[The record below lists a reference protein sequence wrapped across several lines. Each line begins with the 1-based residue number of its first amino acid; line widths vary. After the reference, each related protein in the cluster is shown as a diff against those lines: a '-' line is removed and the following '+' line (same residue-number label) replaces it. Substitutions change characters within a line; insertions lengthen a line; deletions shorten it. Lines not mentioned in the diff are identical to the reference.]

1 LPELYDDLH
10 TMPVVI
16 WWKVQKA
23 DDALDL
29 IKGKKTAYKPFLYV
43 VISSC
48 KNALGLI
55 IFLFIDKKKVILRHC
70 AKRWD
75 KLNDDFT
82 DYFGVQP
89 TQQKYLKLLGLQ
101 QYYAA
106 QYAITKS
113 HYWTTKRLITEAE
126 LEDLRPERAEEFN
139 QYEELRSVS
148 MALGGANMNPLE
160 ISVIQYYSDKNLAV
174 KKSKEAKS
182 EANKLK
188 AKRWQK

>member
-1 LPELYDDLH
+1 MKLKTILLNWLKSFFLPELYDDLH

-29 IKGKKTAYKPFLYV
+29 IKGKKRRSKR
-43 VISSC
+43 
-48 KNALGLI
+48 I
-55 IFLFIDKKKVILRHC
+55 INHC
-70 AKRWD
+70 AKQWD

>member
-1 LPELYDDLH
+1 MKLKNILPNWLRSFFLPELYDDLH

-23 DDALDL
+23 DDALGL
-29 IKGKKTAYKPFLYV
+29 IKGKYKKSNYL
-43 VISSC
+43 
-48 KNALGLI
+48 
-55 IFLFIDKKKVILRHC
+55 C
-70 AKRWD
+70 AKQWD

-89 TQQKYLKLLGLQ
+89 AQQKYLKLLGLQ

-148 MALGGANMNPLE
+148 MALGGATMNPQE

-174 KKSKEAKS
+174 KKNKEAKR